1 MPFAPLPSACTFTW
15 LVSIRLVLKGT
26 GIDLSPNK
34 RTAITC
40 GLVFGLS
47 SFGES
52 ALCSPREVTLLWG
65 WSALSPE
72 SGLWADH
79 SSPQPLFLRGA
90 HNPSRAY
97 MPTKRYSVG
106 FLAFGPPL
114 DLVMWGLEL
123 RQPLTIRKETSLSLR
138 TAQEGGR
145 AERCKETQFGCYY
158 SNLWIKLQWK
168 PVQSSECLSIWAN
181 KPKVI
186 PLKSSSQK
194 QTNNELMLT
203 WHLQS

>member
-1 MPFAPLPSACTFTW
+1 MRSGVWSLFFRWECPMFPLGS
-15 LVSIRLVLKGT
+15 
-26 GIDLSPNK
+26 
-34 RTAITC
+34 
-40 GLVFGLS
+40 
-47 SFGES
+47 
-52 ALCSPREVTLLWG
+52 
-65 WSALSPE
+65 
-72 SGLWADH
+72 H
-79 SSPQPLFLRGA
+79 SSLGMISSISRVRAVSWSFLPLATVSERA

-97 MPTKRYSVG
+97 VPTKRYSAG